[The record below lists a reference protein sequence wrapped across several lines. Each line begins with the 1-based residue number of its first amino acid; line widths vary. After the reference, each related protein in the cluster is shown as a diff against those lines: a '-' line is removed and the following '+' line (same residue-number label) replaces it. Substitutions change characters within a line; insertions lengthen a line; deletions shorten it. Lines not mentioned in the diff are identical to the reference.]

1 MSKRLQAL
9 IEQTQFL
16 MTSQAEAKE
25 VCVASFK
32 ALIAQIDKKIRATR
46 GEQAQRLQRV
56 CDMLAGQAEELVQ
69 ETDGDI
75 DFLRGQ
81 LKALTEITK
90 VSDQAKAKAML
101 DMVIDPSEEVGS
113 TADFKKGV
121 MEELALAQEGF
132 KAVLEDVSAALEE
145 GDIASVEMMLEQM
158 AASSAEDEEDDED
171 ADEDYEDADEDG
183 CCGSG
188 GCSTG
193 GGCGD
198 CKTGC
203 GESKDGVNIFESL
216 HSYDRELAKD
226 KKNGSDRH

>member
-32 ALIAQIDKKIRATR
+32 ALIAQIDKKIKASR

-113 TADFKKGV
+113 TVDFKKGV
-121 MEELALAQEGF
+121 MEELSLAQEGF
-132 KAVLEDVSAALEE
+132 NAVLEDVSAALEE

-158 AASSAEDEEDDED
+158 AASSAEDEDDDES
-171 ADEDYEDADEDG
+171 DEESEEDG

-216 HSYDRELAKD
+216 HSYDRELARD
-226 KKNGSDRH
+226 KKKGSDNH

>member
-25 VCVASFK
+25 VCVAAFTS
-32 ALIAQIDKKIRATR
+32 LIGQIDKKVKASR

-56 CDMLAGQAEELVQ
+56 SEMLAGQAEELVQ
-69 ETDGDI
+69 ETDGDL
-75 DFLRGQ
+75 DFLRSQ

-90 VSDQAKAKAML
+90 ISDQTKANAML
-101 DMVIDPSEEVGS
+101 DMVVDPSEEVGS

-121 MEELALAQEGF
+121 MEELVMAQEGF
-132 KAVLEDVSAALEE
+132 NAVLEDVSAALDE
-145 GDIASVEMMLEQM
+145 GDIASVEMMLAQM
-158 AASSAEDEEDDED
+158 AASSLEEDEDDED
-171 ADEDYEDADEDG
+171 EDEDEDG

-193 GGCGD
+193 GCGD

-203 GESKDGVNIFESL
+203 GAPKGGTDIFESL
-216 HSYDRELAKD
+216 SSYDRELAKD
-226 KKNGSDRH
+226 KKKTSDRH

>member
-25 VCVASFK
+25 VCVAAFTS
-32 ALIAQIDKKIRATR
+32 LIGQIDRKVKASR

-56 CDMLAGQAEELVQ
+56 SEMLAGQAEELVQ
-69 ETDGDI
+69 ETDGDL
-75 DFLRGQ
+75 DFLRSQ

-90 VSDQAKAKAML
+90 ISDQVKAKAML
-101 DMVIDPSEEVGS
+101 DMVVDPSEEVGS

-121 MEELALAQEGF
+121 MEELAMAQEGF
-132 KAVLEDVSAALEE
+132 NAVLEDVSAALEE

-158 AASSAEDEEDDED
+158 AASSAEEEDDED
-171 ADEDYEDADEDG
+171 DEDEDG

-193 GGCGD
+193 GCGD

-203 GESKDGVNIFESL
+203 GAPKDGTDIFESL
-216 HSYDRELAKD
+216 SSYDRELAKD
-226 KKNGSDRH
+226 KKKTSDRH